1 MRYND
6 VRNGTNIV
14 EGVLEKYT
22 ATWKSKEGFLQDDG
36 LFVQFYTV
44 KRDQRIPECGIGLTA
59 WQVASLVGINTDL
72 FVNRACTFMNSW
84 NSEEVHTLYPR
95 AISWLPQQR

>member
-22 ATWKSKEGFLQDDG
+22 AAWKSKEGFLQDDG

-44 KRDQRIPECGIGLTA
+44 KRDQRIPERGIGLTA
-59 WQVASLVGINTDL
+59 W
-72 FVNRACTFMNSW
+72 
-84 NSEEVHTLYPR
+84 
-95 AISWLPQQR
+95 